1 MRNCLLLSLSL
12 LIAASSQ
19 AGNLQYVASGS
30 TLVTGPISHPVL
42 GQGSQHNPAALVNN
56 THRARISL
64 IDVNLGIAV
73 QGLGEFNTAFEELSD
88 QLNEID
94 RVFTAFGDDNATV
107 GEVLSE
113 VNAMEAAFDTN
124 VERLADN
131 LYIKPHLLISA
142 PFTPLDINLGDHGT
156 LSVSASSLTQARGGL
171 LHGPIEFEIN
181 AQTVNDAND
190 DNIDLDPIDY
200 LRTTSSVYLKQAQVW
215 NASLGYA
222 RPLPEMAL
230 LERNGFDATFGARA
244 TLIGYR
250 LQKNLYPLKSLAR
263 AATEDDSELFDR
275 IAADIQDG
283 FSDYQ
288 FTAAVDLGFSLTR
301 GNSQYGLTLYNLNS
315 PSLRYNSLG
324 GDCAALAT
332 ESEQTNCFHAEY
344 FASVGDIALKEEHVM
359 SPHLTLDANRSWL
372 NQRLI
377 LAGSADLWRKT
388 DLFGE
393 TRQDLKVSFIAQP
406 TAWYW
411 PGMRLGA
418 GKDLQDIDATALGAG
433 LTFFRFFHLDAAMN
447 AVWGDLNSSDATRAG
462 NALRSAQVAASFDI
476 RF

>member
-1 MRNCLLLSLSL
+1 MRKGLLLPLCI
-12 LIAASSQ
+12 LITATSQ
-19 AGNLQYVASGS
+19 AGNQQYVSSGS

-56 THRARISL
+56 THRARIGL
-64 IDVNLGIAV
+64 VDTNLGIAV

-88 QLNEID
+88 QLSEID
-94 RVFTAFGDDNATV
+94 RVFTAFGDDDATV
-107 GEVLSE
+107 GEVLAE
-113 VNAMEAAFDTN
+113 VNAMEATFDRN
-124 VERLADN
+124 VEQLADN
-131 LYIKPHLLISA
+131 LYVKPHLLVSA
-142 PFTPLDINLGDHGT
+142 PFTPLDINLGNHGT

-171 LHGPIEFEIN
+171 LHGPIEFEIT
-181 AQTVNDAND
+181 AQTVTDAND
-190 DNIDLDPIDY
+190 DDSDLDPIDF

-215 NASLGYA
+215 NASLAYA
-222 RPLPEMAL
+222 RPLPDIAL
-230 LERNGFDATFGARA
+230 LERNGYDATFGARA

-263 AATEDDSELFDR
+263 AATEDDSELFDQ
-275 IAADIQDG
+275 IAADIRDG
-283 FSDYQ
+283 FSDFQ
-288 FTAAVDLGFSLTR
+288 LTAAIDLGFSLTR

-315 PSLRYNSLG
+315 PGLRYNTLG
-324 GDCAALAT
+324 GDCAALPT
-332 ESEQTNCFHAEY
+332 ETEQTNCYHAEY

-359 SPHLTLDANRSWL
+359 APHLTVDANHSWL

-388 DLFGE
+388 DLFGD

-406 TAWYW
+406 KAWYW
-411 PGMRLGA
+411 PGIRLGA

-433 LTFFRFFHLDAAMN
+433 LTFFRFLHLDAAMN
-447 AVWGDLNSSDATRAG
+447 AVWGDLNSSDTTRAA